1 MERGETERFEQL
13 FQQIYEI
20 ASGNFAYRNK
30 LSGRRDHLDTLAE
43 LLNMMSEEI
52 ASFSY
57 ELIPQTP
64 TPANLQILLF
74 DRRFKIKFCSTQ
86 FESFLGYEPSK
97 LPKNLKQLLS
107 VETFAILEDELKEF
121 KAHPNKLR
129 TTFYLDFNVPDKRII
144 RVSCCLRLMQ
154 KNNNKAGYLLTLKNQ
169 GNQELLKEDLLSDTS
184 SNRRLRS
191 KSSSNRVLTRAV
203 KLYVLHNLNRPLPS
217 LKQIGL
223 LHKTNQTKLKTEFK
237 KAYGTTIHRFHNEKR
252 LEHAAML
259 LKTTEQPIYEIAQ
272 QCGYKDL
279 AHFSHKFK
287 EKYHQAP
294 SYYRNSFL

>member
-1 MERGETERFEQL
+1 MERGDTERFEQL

-74 DRRFKIKFCSTQ
+74 DPRYKIKFCSTQ
-86 FESFLGYEPSK
+86 FESFLGYDSSK
-97 LPKNLKQLLS
+97 LPKNLKHLLS
-107 VETFAILEDELKEF
+107 TETFSILEDELQVLQE
-121 KAHPNKLR
+121 HPHR
-129 TTFYLDFNVPDKRII
+129 PRSSFYLDFNVPDKRII

-154 KNNNKAGYLLTLKNQ
+154 KNNNKAGYLLTLKHQ
-169 GNQELLKEDLLSDTS
+169 ANQEQIKKDPAVESTA
-184 SNRRLRS
+184 NRRLRS
-191 KSSSNRVLTRAV
+191 KSSSNRILTRTV
-203 KLYVLHNLNRPLPS
+203 KLYVLQNLNRPLPP

-252 LEHAAML
+252 LEHASML

-279 AHFSHKFK
+279 AHFSRMFK
-287 EKYHQAP
+287 EKYNMAP
-294 SYYRNSFL
+294 SYYRKSFL